1 MKRLILS
8 RKTQLLVP
16 LAVVAG
22 AWVWFDWVTAAG
34 VAIGCVAGTAGFWGL
49 WHAVRQIGS
58 ASGPGSPNH
67 LPTILVLLAYIG
79 KFVLFIGGVVAV
91 YELGGQAPAGFVVG
105 FILVYSLGISWA
117 QAST

>member
-1 MKRLILS
+1 M
-8 RKTQLLVP
+8 
-16 LAVVAG
+16 
-22 AWVWFDWVTAAG
+22 
-34 VAIGCVAGTAGFWGL
+34 
-49 WHAVRQIGS
+49 
-58 ASGPGSPNH
+58 
-67 LPTILVLLAYIG
+67 PTILVLLAYIG